1 MAPVVEV
8 QVISG
13 EREVG
18 GVCIAVR
25 DRGET
30 IVLDQGIR
38 FSVFRRL
45 YGYRIRPLGP
55 VELRATGVLPPL
67 EKLQEAKALYITH
80 LHLDHLGL
88 LGDLPY
94 ELEVRVPSTAMVEL
108 LGSWYRD
115 SPDWMSYLP
124 PGYATRLVE
133 AEPMVTDA
141 NNVVALPVPHSAY
154 PSTAYLY
161 FGSDENVLYTGD
173 LRLEH
178 LSKTLGSAQQ
188 GNLFTYLEDNP
199 DLRVDTLLVE
209 GTNFGRPVAPLK
221 GEDLRR
227 VLREVVRLQAPLLVA
242 VHRMELDLFL
252 AVLEEL
258 VSANRVALVAS
269 ARIIDLLEAW
279 SHSLSIPMEW
289 IRRPLTLAE
298 KPSQVELA
306 GPDEL
311 RSPGGYAVIADLF
324 ELVDFARSSEVELR
338 GGHALLLTSEVEAEE
353 GLEESLAV
361 GWLRRLGLQP
371 YRLRVSGHYYPHELP
386 ELLAL
391 LRPRRVIPVHTEAPD
406 MLVELWRRVA
416 G

>member
-1 MAPVVEV
+1 MVEV
-8 QVISG
+8 RVVSG

-18 GVCIAVR
+18 GVCIAVK

-30 IVLDQGIR
+30 IVFDQGIR

-45 YGYRIRPLGP
+45 YSYRIRPKGP
-55 VELRATGVLPPL
+55 VELREMGVLPPL
-67 EKLQEAKALYITH
+67 ELLQEAKTLYITH
-80 LHLDHLGL
+80 FHLDHLGL

-94 ELEVRVPSTAMVEL
+94 GLEVRVPSTAMVEL

-133 AEPMVTDA
+133 AEPMVADA
-141 NNVVALPVPHSAY
+141 NGVIALPVPHSAY

-178 LSKTLGSAQQ
+178 VSSTLGSAQQ
-188 GNLFTYLEDNP
+188 GNLFTYLEGNP

-221 GEDLRR
+221 GDDLRR
-227 VLREVVRLQAPLLVA
+227 VLRELVQLRAPLLVA

-258 VSANRVALVAS
+258 IRVNRIVLVAS
-269 ARIIDLLEAW
+269 AKIIDLLDTW
-279 SHSLSIPMEW
+279 SHTLNIPMEW
-289 IRRPLTLAE
+289 IRRPLALAE
-298 KPSQVELA
+298 KPSQVELVDS
-306 GPDEL
+306 DEL
-311 RSPGGYAVIADLF
+311 RSPADYAVIADLF
-324 ELVDFARSSEVELR
+324 ELIDFARSSEIELR

-353 GLEESLAV
+353 GLEEAVAV

-371 YRLRVSGHYYPHELP
+371 YRLRVSGHYYPYELSK
-386 ELLAL
+386 LLKL
-391 LRPRRVIPVHTEAPD
+391 VRPRRVIPVHTEAPD
-406 MLVELWRRVA
+406 MLIELWRRVA